1 MNPLDKWV
9 ASAQNAKQKTFRSVV
24 HIILNG
30 ISSHHDL
37 RTEMIMKGG
46 ILMAIAY
53 HTGRYTKDIDFS
65 TPKHYS
71 EFQAGQKIFI
81 GNLEN
86 AIKLS
91 AAELPYGIACAIQSS
106 EVRPGVDGNYQTLH
120 LAIGYALRSNSKTM
134 RKLEAGQSSEVVR
147 IDYSFN
153 ELVGDIALIDAGGEE
168 QLQTYGQLTLV
179 AEKLRA
185 LIQQKTGIG
194 QRQNG
199 SPRGQDIFDLH
210 SLLTQS
216 PPSWEAQVHLV
227 ELLIAK
233 AQSRDLYIDQAS
245 MMDLE
250 IYKKSE
256 GRYLQLAAE
265 IEGDLP
271 EYEVAFGTVRKF
283 YEELPWPVELK
294 SPGIP

>member
-1 MNPLDKWV
+1 MNILDEWV
-9 ASAQNAKQKTFRSVV
+9 ASAKNAKQKTFRSVV

-37 RTEMIMKGG
+37 RAEMIMKGG

-65 TPKHYS
+65 TPKHYL

-81 GNLEN
+81 DNLEN

-106 EVRPGVDGNYQTLH
+106 VVRPGSEGNYQTLH
-120 LAIGYALRSNSKTM
+120 LTIGYALRSNPRAVSK
-134 RKLEAGQSSEVVR
+134 LDAGQSSDVVK

-168 QLQTYGQLTLV
+168 QLQAYGQLTLV

-185 LIQQKTGIG
+185 LIQQKTGDG

-210 SLLTQS
+210 SLLTQC
-216 PPSWEAQVHLV
+216 PPSWEAQTHLV
-227 ELLIAK
+227 DLLIAK
-233 AQSRDLYIDQAS
+233 AKSRDLSINQAS

-250 IYKKSE
+250 IYKKSQ
-256 GRYLQLAAE
+256 GRYLQLATE
-265 IEGDLP
+265 IEGELP
-271 EYEVAFGTVRKF
+271 EYELAFGIVRKF

-294 SPGIP
+294 S